1 MLSRISPLK
10 VFQSLLSNTISQGL
24 FFITVIKNKDVLNN
38 ESLYQTLD
46 EILEKEFAKESKSD
60 IVVMQLK
67 PIRAYAGSM

>member
-60 IVVMQLK
+60 TVVMQLK